1 MNTDVVDCCA
11 SPGLISV
18 DEAIEKILSSAT
30 PVEQTESVMILDALN
45 RILAED
51 VRSTIDV
58 PGYDNSAMDGYAV
71 HSDDCKTAGKV
82 LKVTHRIPAGQVGTR
97 LEKGC
102 TARIFTGAPIPA
114 GAVAVVMQEV
124 CERNDDVVTIN
135 TVVDDGANIRLA
147 GEDIAND
154 SVVLKSGTRLRPQ
167 ELGLLA
173 SVGLAELK
181 VKRKLKVAT
190 FFTGDELVSPGK
202 PLSSGQIYNSNRYTL
217 RGLLQTMDCDVIDL
231 GIVPDT
237 LDATLD
243 VLKQAAASADLV
255 ITSGGVSVG
264 EEDYVRIALEQLGEL
279 SMWRIAM
286 KPGKPVAFGKVD
298 NALFIGL
305 PGNPVSVFVTFLLFA
320 RGLILKL
327 QGSTDYRVKPVSV
340 IADFNWR
347 NVQRQEYLRVKLVT
361 RELANKELVNKEH
374 ANKEPS
380 NNKPSTNKIQTL
392 AQLYPH
398 QGSGVL
404 SSASWADGLV
414 EVPIGSEINPG
425 DPVRYF
431 PFEGLF

>member
-1 MNTDVVDCCA
+1 MQFGGIDAEAFRTVKNMKTDAADCCA

-45 RILAED
+45 RVLAED

-71 HSDDCKTAGKV
+71 HSDDCKTTGKV
-82 LKVTHRIPAGQVGTR
+82 LKVTQRIPAGQVGTR

-102 TARIFTGAPIPA
+102 AARIFTGAPIPA
-114 GAVAVVMQEV
+114 GADAIVMQEM

-135 TVVDDGANIRLA
+135 TVVDAGTNIRLA

-173 SVGLAELK
+173 SVGLAELN

-217 RGLLQTMDCDVIDL
+217 RGLLQTIDCEVIDL

-327 QGSTDYRVKPVSV
+327 QGSTDYRAKPVSV

-347 NVQRQEYLRVKLVT
+347 NVQRQEYLRVKLVS
-361 RELANKELVNKEH
+361 
-374 ANKEPS
+374 KEPS
-380 NNKPSTNKIQTL
+380 NNQLQTL

-414 EVPIGSEINPG
+414 EVPIGSEIKPG
-425 DPVRYF
+425 DAVRYF
-431 PFEGLF
+431 PFEGLY